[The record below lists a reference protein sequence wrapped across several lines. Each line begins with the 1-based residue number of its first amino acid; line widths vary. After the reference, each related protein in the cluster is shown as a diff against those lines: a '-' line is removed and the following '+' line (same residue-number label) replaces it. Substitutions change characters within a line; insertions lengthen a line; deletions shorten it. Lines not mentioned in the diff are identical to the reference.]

1 MKGFSFGCW
10 WKSNLLFVWGFSCL
24 SGGMS
29 VSGSDEAPSK
39 IEVLS
44 KKKKSSAAYK
54 GYLSTLEKDIAMF
67 LNLYQEIRFIYQN

>member
-1 MKGFSFGCW
+1 
-10 WKSNLLFVWGFSCL
+10 
-24 SGGMS
+24 MS

-67 LNLYQEIRFIYQN
+67 LNLYQEIRFMYQN